1 MKGRGAWGALVAG
14 LAAVALAPAAA
25 RADAVADPAGDVNP
39 LIGST
44 ASGDT
49 FPGAT
54 LPFGMLQWSPVT
66 ATGNLY
72 SVSGASGTY
81 SYTNSKVRGFS
92 LTHLNGT
99 GCAGLD
105 SDVPIL
111 PYTADVT
118 TSPSTDTTDA
128 TYSSTFSHANETAQA
143 GYYKLGLDNGVTAEL
158 SATKRTGSGRF
169 AFPDGKPANVLFRVS
184 NSGVGSGDPTNVTID
199 PDTGTVSGEV
209 TGGAFCGATGTTT
222 NNRNYSRLFFPA
234 QFDKP
239 LANYGTWSNA
249 TVTPNS

>member
-1 MKGRGAWGALVAG
+1 MQRHSSRRACTVALLAGVA
-14 LAAVALAPAAA
+14 AAVAGAPAWAGDPVAAPAAA
-25 RADAVADPAGDVNP
+25 VNP

-54 LPFGMLQWSPVT
+54 LPFGMLQFSPVT

-81 SYTNSKVRGFS
+81 SYTNAKVRGFS

-118 TSPSTDTTDA
+118 TSPSTDTADA
-128 TYSSTFSHANETAQA
+128 TYSPTFSHANETAQA
-143 GYYKLGLDNGVTAEL
+143 GYYKLGLDNGVTTEL
-158 SATKRTGSGRF
+158 STTKRTGSGRF

-209 TGGAFCGATGTTT
+209 TGGGFCGANGT
-222 NNRNYSRLFFPA
+222 
-234 QFDKP
+234 
-239 LANYGTWSNA
+239 
-249 TVTPNS
+249 